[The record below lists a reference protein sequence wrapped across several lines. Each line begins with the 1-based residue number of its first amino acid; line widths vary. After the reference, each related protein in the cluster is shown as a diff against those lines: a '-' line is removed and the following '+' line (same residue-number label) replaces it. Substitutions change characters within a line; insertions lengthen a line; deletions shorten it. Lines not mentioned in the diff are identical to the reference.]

1 MPAIEFFT
9 VSLSAALMF
18 RALPTRSFIIRLGER
33 QFLMK
38 KQIFHTLF
46 FEVAI
51 IRIKKR
57 ANLPAERF
65 ARS

>member
-18 RALPTRSFIIRLGER
+18 RALPTRSFIIRLGEG

-38 KQIFHTLF
+38 KQIFHTIFL
-46 FEVAI
+46 
-51 IRIKKR
+51 K
-57 ANLPAERF
+57 LP
-65 ARS
+65 